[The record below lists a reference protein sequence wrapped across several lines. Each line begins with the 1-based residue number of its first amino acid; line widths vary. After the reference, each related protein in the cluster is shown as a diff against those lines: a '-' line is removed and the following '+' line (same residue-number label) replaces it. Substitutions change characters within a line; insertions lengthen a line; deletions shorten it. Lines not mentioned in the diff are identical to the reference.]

1 MDRCC
6 CCWLAETPPPVPEGD
21 TEPPLCCCCH
31 CCCFICSYNINEEQ
45 QHNFEKLVER
55 LISVP
60 SPLSLSRSWEDYTF
74 AESVYPAFTCT
85 WVQHIY
91 VLSSHSGEPVKWYIN
106 RWAKKRSLKHLF
118 LQQHRRKWD
127 QSKFKRHNFS
137 TAKNEDKHWCYA
149 SRELFL
155 VWADGIKFLGL
166 SINERVT

>member
-45 QHNFEKLVER
+45 QHNFEKMVEH

-74 AESVYPAFTCT
+74 AESVHAAFTCT
-85 WVQHIY
+85 WVQQSY

-106 RWAKKRSLKHLF
+106 RWAKKDHSKTF
-118 LQQHRRKWD
+118 VFVAGRKEG
-127 QSKFKRHNFS
+127 S
-137 TAKNEDKHWCYA
+137 E
-149 SRELFL
+149 
-155 VWADGIKFLGL
+155 
-166 SINERVT
+166 INQNSHVTI

>member
-55 LISVP
+55 LITVP
-60 SPLSLSRSWEDYTF
+60 SPLSLSGSWEEYTF
-74 AESVYPAFTCT
+74 AELVYPAFTCT

-106 RWAKKRSLKHLF
+106 RWAKKDHLNICF
-118 LQQHRRKWD
+118 CSSAEGSEINRNSHATILVQQKKTNTGAMPVEN
-127 QSKFKRHNFS
+127 SF
-137 TAKNEDKHWCYA
+137 
-149 SRELFL
+149 
-155 VWADGIKFLGL
+155 
-166 SINERVT
+166 